1 MTRFIPTDIHFLFV
15 VVALSVSM
23 GKLIAQENTNATYLN
38 WFDDKVGVENTAL
51 YEGIVYREAYRTINE
66 KVKFYKSA
74 QWYNGSVLYSGQPFY
89 NVLLK
94 YDVFGDQL
102 ILKQLDR
109 LGGGSILLFKSNVS
123 SFRIEDTQFVHL
135 RQEEIGEAAG
145 FYELLWENGSIRL
158 FAKHQ
163 KNDFVRKD
171 RRAAYY
177 EFVDIKKLYL
187 LDLSGKYYPINRKK
201 ELTDILPSL
210 KKDIDSFY
218 QKNKRLLNRDV
229 DSFMIS
235 LIRNVSELYNPQSPN
250 QNP

>member
-1 MTRFIPTDIHFLFV
+1 MTRFIPSFNHFLLV
-15 VVALSVSM
+15 VVLSIFI
-23 GKLIAQENTNATYLN
+23 GQLKAQENTNSTYLN
-38 WFDDKVGVENTAL
+38 WFDDKVGIENTAL
-51 YEGIVYREAYRTINE
+51 YQGIVYREAYRTINE

-102 ILKQLDR
+102 VLKQLDR
-109 LGGGSILLFKSNVS
+109 LGGGAILLFKSKIS
-123 SFRIEDTQFVHL
+123 SFWIEDTQFVHL
-135 RQEEIGEAAG
+135 RKEEIGAEVAG
-145 FYELLWENGSIRL
+145 FYELLWEDGSIRL

-171 RRAAYY
+171 RRAIYY
-177 EFVDIKKLYL
+177 EFVDRKKLYL
-187 LDLSGKYYPINRKK
+187 LDLSGQYYPINRKK
-201 ELTDILPSL
+201 ELIDVLPSL
-210 KKDIDSFY
+210 KKDIDKFY
-218 QKNKRLLNRDV
+218 QTNKRLLNRDI

-235 LIRNVSELYNPQSPN
+235 LIRSVSQMYNPESSI